1 MKSIEELKKIYN
13 FTKDSLE
20 FDKNLNNDF
29 WLHRWFFWAETIINT
44 FNQSYNMKELNSLE
58 FLIDEQKK
66 INNKKLDYFLKSLPG
81 MKQNLEYTE
90 LALQNYG
97 FTIMYSNYIN
107 DYYKKN
113 NSSKLYRVNGFEYF
127 IFYDKKNES
136 YTASYL
142 GDYITTKNRK
152 ECYLLMEILKDNK
165 MDYEGSLNLAEMILY
180 G

>member
-1 MKSIEELKKIYN
+1 MENIEELKKIYN

-44 FNQSYNMKELNSLE
+44 FNHSYNIRELNSLE

-97 FTIMYSNYIN
+97 FTIMYSNYIS

-127 IFYDKKNES
+127 IFLDKKNEN
-136 YTASYL
+136 YTVSYL

-152 ECYLLMEILKDNK
+152 ECYLLMGILKDNK
-165 MDYEGSLNLAEMILY
+165 MDYEGSLNLAEIMMY